1 MMGTLLQDI
10 RFGARMLIRKPGFTF
25 VAALALAVG
34 IGANTAIFSIV
45 NAVLLR
51 PLPYPDPDKLV
62 LVHESLPKLGWSLLN
77 VSPAEF
83 LDYKEENEVF
93 SEIAAFTSLNLNLT
107 GQGEPER
114 VQAAR
119 VSVSLFPL
127 LGVEPAIGRAFLPG
141 EDQAGKEMV
150 VILSHGLWQRRFG
163 SDPSI
168 VGKTIRLDDRSYL
181 ALGVMPPRFQFPYA
195 KTSFIEPAEL
205 WIPLALTDQE
215 RNNRAGSFDY
225 GVIGRLKPGT
235 TLPQAQANIE
245 AVAAR
250 FQQRHPDIYQGDVR
264 VTATVVSLK
273 QEIVKGVRPLL
284 LILFGAVGMVLLIAC
299 ANVANLLLARAS
311 VRQKEIAIRRAMGAS
326 TLRLVR
332 QMLTESVMLALL
344 GGGCGLL
351 LAVWAI
357 DLVKKFGPG
366 DMPRLQEIGL
376 SPPVLGFTVL
386 VSLLTGVLFGLA
398 PATQGS
404 HLNLG
409 EALKEA
415 GGRSSKGHQGK
426 RLRGL
431 LVVFETATALVL
443 LVGAGLLINSFV
455 RLLRVP
461 PGFNPEGVV
470 VARTTMPATRYPQA
484 EQSKTAYRQVIE
496 RLSALPGV
504 EAVGVASN
512 LPLTGEYT
520 IGFRV
525 EGSDEN
531 SVNTANNTWVSN
543 DYFRVM
549 GIPLLRGRTFAE
561 EDREGAV
568 PVIVVNETMARRLRP
583 GEDAI
588 GKRIQWGGWKGADWL
603 TIVGVVADVKISS
616 LESENAP
623 AVYMPIFQIPRAR
636 PNAVYLVRA
645 AVDPA
650 SLTAALRREIMA
662 VDAELPVYD
671 VRTMKQIVAESVSQ
685 RRFSMLLIGVF
696 AAAALIL
703 AAIGLY
709 GVVSY
714 SVSQRTHE
722 IGIRMALGAQ
732 ASDVLK
738 MILRQGMALTLAG
751 LAVGLIAAFAVTRLM
766 STLLFGVSAT
776 DPPTFVS
783 VSLLL
788 IIIALLAC
796 YIPARRAT
804 KIDPMIALRYE

>member
-1 MMGTLLQDI
+1 M
-10 RFGARMLIRKPGFTF
+10 
-25 VAALALAVG
+25 
-34 IGANTAIFSIV
+34 
-45 NAVLLR
+45 
-51 PLPYPDPDKLV
+51 
-62 LVHESLPKLGWSLLN
+62 
-77 VSPAEF
+77 
-83 LDYKEENEVF
+83 
-93 SEIAAFTSLNLNLT
+93 
-107 GQGEPER
+107 
-114 VQAAR
+114 
-119 VSVSLFPL
+119 
-127 LGVEPAIGRAFLPG
+127 
-141 EDQAGKEMV
+141 
-150 VILSHGLWQRRFG
+150 
-163 SDPSI
+163 
-168 VGKTIRLDDRSYL
+168 
-181 ALGVMPPRFQFPYA
+181 
-195 KTSFIEPAEL
+195 
-205 WIPLALTDQE
+205 
-215 RNNRAGSFDY
+215 
-225 GVIGRLKPGT
+225 
-235 TLPQAQANIE
+235 
-245 AVAAR
+245 
-250 FQQRHPDIYQGDVR
+250 
-264 VTATVVSLK
+264 
-273 QEIVKGVRPLL
+273 
-284 LILFGAVGMVLLIAC
+284 
-299 ANVANLLLARAS
+299 
-311 VRQKEIAIRRAMGAS
+311 
-326 TLRLVR
+326 
-332 QMLTESVMLALL
+332 
-344 GGGCGLL
+344 
-351 LAVWAI
+351 
-357 DLVKKFGPG
+357 
-366 DMPRLQEIGL
+366 
-376 SPPVLGFTVL
+376 
-386 VSLLTGVLFGLA
+386 
-398 PATQGS
+398 
-404 HLNLG
+404 
-409 EALKEA
+409 
-415 GGRSSKGHQGK
+415 
-426 RLRGL
+426 
-431 LVVFETATALVL
+431 L

-461 PGFNPEGVV
+461 PGFNPEGGV

-531 SVNTANNTWVSN
+531 SVNTANNTWISN

-549 GIPLLRGRTFAE
+549 GIPVLRGRTFAE

-568 PVIVVNETMARRLRP
+568 PVIVVNETMAHHLWP

-603 TIVGVVADVKISS
+603 TIVGIVADVKISS

-636 PNAVYLVRA
+636 PNAVYLVRT

-650 SLTAALRREIMA
+650 SLTSALRREITA

-685 RRFSMLLIGVF
+685 RRFSMLLIAVF

-703 AAIGLY
+703 TAIGLY

-714 SVSQRTHE
+714 SVSQWTHE